1 MNLLTDKID
10 RYIANL
16 IIEEIR
22 EYEISVRY
30 LLPSNEINKKK
41 LCKYCLFCEYEYT
54 YTVLN
59 KEYHISLMK
68 DAAEYRARMK
78 E

>member
-30 LLPSNEINKKK
+30 LLPSTEINKKK
-41 LCKYCLFCEYEYT
+41 LCKYCLFCEYECT

-59 KEYHISLMK
+59 KEHYISLMK

-78 E
+78 V